1 MTTENIRL
9 KVTYELTGDAA
20 GYAEYGHMLST
31 HTPTVCEA
39 NVAKTQELW
48 VERETTPYPL

>member
-20 GYAEYGHMLST
+20 GYAEYGHVLST

-39 NVAKTQELW
+39 NVAKTQEL
-48 VERETTPYPL
+48 